1 MVRFVFEHN
10 FDRNLPSGFYFYFF
24 FNSKNIFGVAFRGE
38 VTSFLGQFDCTQF
51 AEHIK
56 LVTHNQ
62 LPFIL
67 PAK

>member
-1 MVRFVFEHN
+1 MVFIFI
-10 FDRNLPSGFYFYFF
+10 FF